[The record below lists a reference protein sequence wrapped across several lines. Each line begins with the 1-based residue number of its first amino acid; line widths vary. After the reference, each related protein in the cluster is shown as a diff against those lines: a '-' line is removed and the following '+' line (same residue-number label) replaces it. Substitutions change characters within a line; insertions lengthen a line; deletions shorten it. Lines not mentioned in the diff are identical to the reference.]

1 MYNKTEWQSMDC
13 SLRRAEAVL
22 KNCIGKERESCT
34 SIAAFISGSFSSSS
48 GMLLMT
54 RRLFTLFLGPSATT
68 TSVVQLGLLQLGLLQ
83 LGLLQ
88 LGLLQLGLLQLGL
101 LQLGLLPVTPEE
113 GVSVSI
119 QHMLGAILL
128 VPH

>member
-1 MYNKTEWQSMDC
+1 
-13 SLRRAEAVL
+13 
-22 KNCIGKERESCT
+22 
-34 SIAAFISGSFSSSS
+34 
-48 GMLLMT
+48 MLLMT

-68 TSVVQLGLLQLGLLQ
+68 TSVV
-83 LGLLQ
+83 
-88 LGLLQLGLLQLGL
+88 QLGL

>member
-1 MYNKTEWQSMDC
+1 MQILNRRGLVYNKTEWQSMDC
-13 SLRRAEAVL
+13 SLKRAEAVL

-88 LGLLQLGLLQLGL
+88 LGLL
-101 LQLGLLPVTPEE
+101 PVTPEE